1 MTDPIPVP
9 RSPRRRPH
17 APSAARCAT
26 GGAAPA
32 EGPSA
37 GLLPVAAVL
46 ALAAASLPGG
56 PVRAQE
62 APAPRADHHAHLA
75 SMASAELLSE
85 IRVAIGQADS
95 LPEPD
100 PWTTAELLSRLDSA
114 GVEKAA
120 ALSVAYFF
128 AMPEAEV
135 EDPRGRLE
143 AENDWIAEQVRA
155 HPDRLV
161 GFCSVNPLTGWAPAE
176 VRRCGAKPE
185 MTGLKLHFANSGVD
199 LREPSDVERVRAVF
213 AAAADTGLP
222 IVVHMRTRRPDYGR
236 RDAEIFIRELLPA
249 ADGTPVQVAH
259 MAGWGGYDEPTDGA
273 LAAFAEALEAG
284 ETGGGDL
291 WFDLS
296 GVVRPARGEAPS
308 DSAGDAA
315 ADTARAG
322 GDGAGAAGDSARA
335 DGEGAESPASAD
347 GPAWW
352 PGDRYER
359 LARRIRQVGP
369 ERVLFGSDW
378 AAFSPKAYLEALRE
392 DLRPELSGTT
402 WRTIMANTAPW
413 ME

>member
-1 MTDPIPVP
+1 MIDPTTTL
-9 RSPRRRPH
+9 PRRRDP
-17 APSAARCAT
+17 APTSGRPAACVILSAAA
-26 GGAAPA
+26 
-32 EGPSA
+32 
-37 GLLPVAAVL
+37 L
-46 ALAAASLPGG
+46 ALAAGALLAG
-56 PVRAQE
+56 PARAQE
-62 APAPRADHHAHLA
+62 APARRADHHAHLA
-75 SMASAELLSE
+75 SMSAAELLSE
-85 IRVAIGQADS
+85 IRVAIGDVDS

-100 PWTTAELLSRLDSA
+100 PWTTDELLARLDSA
-114 GVEKAA
+114 GVGKAA
-120 ALSVAYFF
+120 VLSVAYFF

-155 HPDRLV
+155 HPRRLV
-161 GFCSVNPLTGWAPAE
+161 GFCSVNPLTGWAPDE

-213 AAAADTGLP
+213 TAAAETGLP

-273 LAAFAEALEAG
+273 LAAFADALEAG
-284 ETGGGDL
+284 ELSREGL

-296 GVVRPARGEAPS
+296 GVVRPARGEAAS

-315 ADTARAG
+315 ADSARGG
-322 GDGAGAAGDSARA
+322 GDGDGAAGDSTRA
-335 DGEGAESPASAD
+335 DGDGADSPGSAD

-359 LARRIRQVGP
+359 LALRIRQVGP
-369 ERVLFGSDW
+369 ERVVFGSDW
-378 AAFSPKAYLEALRE
+378 AAFSPAAYVDALRE

-402 WRTIMANTAPW
+402 WRTIMTSTAPW